1 MKTKGWG
8 SLVVNVHEKNI
19 CSVRMYCQGGHIRF
33 QNAQMSLSV
42 GCKKGPWM
50 PKTKPEKEDHF
61 CKENNRTTY
70 IEMKTKG

>member
-8 SLVVNVHEKNI
+8 SLVVNVDEKMI
-19 CSVRMYCQGGHIRF
+19 WSVRMYCQGGHIRF

-42 GCKKGPWM
+42 GCKKSPWM
-50 PKTKPEKEDHF
+50 PKKTEKEDHF

>member
-8 SLVVNVHEKNI
+8 SLVVNVDEKMI
-19 CSVRMYCQGGHIRF
+19 WSVRVYCQGGHIRF

-42 GCKKGPWM
+42 GCKI
-50 PKTKPEKEDHF
+50 KPLDAQKRKEEDHF

-70 IEMKTKG
+70 IEMKTKD